1 MRSYQGLIRAISARW
16 IIKKTLRAVIY
27 CVNPL
32 NFFKILLRLI
42 KWFLYFVFGAIALG
56 MLTLAVGNYAHA
68 AEWTPAKQKNLVS
81 STGQAP
87 CLIRDHNGNLIGQQV
102 RTADGCKAFAEGFR
116 NTYGNGSF
124 QYFSSWVNSPDFLAA
139 GNPSYTATYK
149 HSGNTEPD
157 RNYTITF
164 SNGSLPSQ
172 VQYFCPPDGK
182 PEFTMGPIVNAN
194 GTVCEKKPV
203 QCLLGSV
210 KDTNAIT
217 GKEYCRPICKG
228 IAGNTYGDTANP
240 VKYFTSMFGS
250 VQISCYGQCSVQ
262 SVGGAISPG
271 TNPNVWQGVIQ
282 FTGENCPIQ
291 TQGTEEETSTA
302 GVNTPVQPPS
312 SSASTDAA
320 QNQLQNAASSAVSNP
335 TSGATGTA
343 TLNTV
348 VDKIAE
354 TSNKEIKANSEQ
366 NAALGNVIQQTG
378 KDIQASIKEAQLS
391 ASQGGSGASMG
402 QIQTANAIKDGN
414 ASLGTKLDGI
424 KDAIEDSKDDNQG
437 PLPPGDSTIKTDPN
451 DVNPHPNDWGSRNY
465 STVMQQHVTAMNGL
479 PLFSGISGFFQVDM
493 GAGTCPS
500 FSIDVPEVGGVGG
513 GSIVFDVFCNA
524 DLQKIFEIIALCV
537 KLLGLY
543 VAFRIALL
551 D

>member
-1 MRSYQGLIRAISARW
+1 MRSYQELIRAISVRW

-27 CVNPL
+27 CLNP
-32 NFFKILLRLI
+32 FRLI
-42 KWFLYFVFGAIALG
+42 KWFFYFVFGVIALG
-56 MLTLAVGNYAHA
+56 MLTLAIGNYATA
-68 AEWTPAKQKNLVS
+68 AEWVAAESKQVVNLNAGGSCFYKVASSQSTVGSYQACVDKALAQYPGYTVTGEAQKMISSNPLQYKAYFYLVKNGVYIWQDL
-81 STGQAP
+81 
-87 CLIRDHNGNLIGQQV
+87 
-102 RTADGCKAFAEGFR
+102 
-116 NTYGNGSF
+116 GNGRQNVEF
-124 QYFSSWVNSPDFLAA
+124 GLSSNNVSTQF
-139 GNPSYTATYK
+139 
-149 HSGNTEPD
+149 
-157 RNYTITF
+157 
-164 SNGSLPSQ
+164 
-172 VQYFCPPDGK
+172 VCPPSGK
-182 PEFTMGPIVNAN
+182 PDFTMGPIVNAN

-217 GKEYCRPICKG
+217 GKEFCRPICKG

-291 TQGTEEETSTA
+291 TNGTEEETSTA
-302 GVNTPVQPPS
+302 GVDTPVTPPS

-320 QNQLQNAASSAVSNP
+320 QNQLQNAVSSAISN
-335 TSGATGTA
+335 TVSGATGTA
-343 TLNTV
+343 SLNTV
-348 VDKIAE
+348 VDKLAE
-354 TSNKEIKANSEQ
+354 TSNAQIKASSEQ
-366 NAALGNVIQQTG
+366 NAALGKVIQNTG

-391 ASQGGSGASMG
+391 ASQGGAGASTG

-414 ASLGTKLDGI
+414 AQLGTKLDAI
-424 KDAIEDSKDDNQG
+424 KDAIEESNDDG
-437 PLPPGDSTIKTDPN
+437 EGEVLPPGNTDINTDPN
-451 DVNPHPNDWGSRNY
+451 DVNPNPNDWGSRNY
-465 STVMQQHVTAMNGL
+465 STVMQHHVTAMNGL
-479 PLFSGISGFFQVDM
+479 PLFSSIGDFFQVDM

-524 DLQKIFEIIALCV
+524 DLQRIFEIIALCV